1 MISGQVAFEGIL
13 EVASLVASQDPVV
26 FEADAA
32 RPDAERFQ
40 KTGEGIWG
48 DQLAAF
54 PISPK
59 AERQSLDRLLD
70 CLSNLPCPE
79 AQTPAA

>member
-26 FEADAA
+26 FQADAA

-48 DQLAAF
+48 AAF
-54 PISPK
+54 PIRPWV
-59 AERQSLDRLLD
+59 SLDLSQRLRQMRSSRTCEDRL
-70 CLSNLPCPE
+70 
-79 AQTPAA
+79 

>member
-13 EVASLVASQDPVV
+13 EVAELVASQDPIV

-40 KTGEGIWG
+40 KTREGIWG

-59 AERQSLDRLLD
+59 AERQSLD
-70 CLSNLPCPE
+70 SNSHFGCSVHSRCP
-79 AQTPAA
+79 TMP

>member
-40 KTGEGIWG
+40 KMGEGIWA

-54 PISPK
+54 PIRPWV
-59 AERQSLDRLLD
+59 SLQG
-70 CLSNLPCPE
+70 CSILS
-79 AQTPAA
+79 T

>member
-26 FEADAA
+26 FQADAA

-40 KTGEGIWG
+40 KTVRLTSSTG
-48 DQLAAF
+48 DD
-54 PISPK
+54 I
-59 AERQSLDRLLD
+59 RLLVLLELIAF
-70 CLSNLPCPE
+70 CVEEQLSKSSS
-79 AQTPAA
+79 T

>member
-26 FEADAA
+26 FQADAA

-54 PISPK
+54 PIRPWV
-59 AERQSLDRLLD
+59 SLDLSQRLRQMRSSRTCEDRL
-70 CLSNLPCPE
+70 
-79 AQTPAA
+79 